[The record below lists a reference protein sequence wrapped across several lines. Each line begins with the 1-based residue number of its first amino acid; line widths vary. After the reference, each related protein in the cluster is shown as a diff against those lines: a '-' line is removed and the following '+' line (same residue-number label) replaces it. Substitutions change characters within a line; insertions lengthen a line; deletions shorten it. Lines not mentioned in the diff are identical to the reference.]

1 MAKSEV
7 IQMKEEQVKPII
19 LQDNETGEEY
29 TLEFD
34 RESVKFA
41 ESKGFVIEDVE
52 RFPMT
57 KFPEL
62 FFYAFRKH
70 HRNMA
75 RANTDKILF
84 EQLGGLPDGFAERL
98 GQLYSAPFEAFN
110 NKDNG
115 EGKNSRMT
123 VVL

>member
-1 MAKSEV
+1 MAKSEIV
-7 IQMKEEQVKPII
+7 NITEERVKPII
-19 LQDNETGEEY
+19 LHDNETGEEY

-52 RFPMT
+52 KYPMT

-62 FFYAFRKH
+62 FYYAFRKH
-70 HRNMA
+70 HKTIA

-98 GQLYSAPFEAFN
+98 GALYSAPFEAFN